1 MSLLID
7 EVKGIAKG
15 SCKVSELRKVG
26 MVKASIE
33 CQAWN
38 DREENFR
45 QPKAFKTG

>member
-1 MSLLID
+1 MSLTID
-7 EVKGIAKG
+7 EQAKFIKG

-33 CQAWN
+33 CQVFE

-45 QPKAFKTG
+45 ERKAFRTA

>member
-7 EVKGIAKG
+7 EQAKTLKG

-33 CQAWN
+33 YQAWN

>member
-7 EVKGIAKG
+7 EQAKALKG

-33 CQAWN
+33 CQTHE
-38 DREENFR
+38 DKIENFR
-45 QPKAFKTG
+45 RMKAFKTG